1 MPLTAPALGVALLI
15 SRRCYDSPAMT
26 ILRWAHLDLE
36 GLVLDGR
43 VRSLRDQFVT
53 QYVLAILCDFKDVP
67 GVDIL
72 F

>member
-1 MPLTAPALGVALLI
+1 
-15 SRRCYDSPAMT
+15 MT

-53 QYVLAILCDFKDVP
+53 QYVLAGLLAFTA
-67 GVDIL
+67 